1 MASSAEFD
9 IKNILNLFFLKKE
22 KIITIFLVISSL
34 GIYLAWTLPNIYRS
48 SSVIL
53 LTPQQ
58 LPAFYVHSPVT
69 SPIDQRIRASS
80 EAILGR
86 TRLLQVVE
94 DLNLYPTLGGVDAR
108 IAKLRRNIQIE
119 VRRNDT
125 FAISFDH
132 AVPETAKQVADR
144 LGALFVNENL
154 ERREQLA
161 TGTTTFLNME
171 LDRLRKDLEKEEAE
185 VNLFKAQHRFELPEQ
200 LDVNVRSSEQLRN
213 QLQGNMLRISTL
225 QERKAN
231 LAKQLTESQYMVS
244 GAGRPVG
251 TEGQQGVPAWRSVE
265 DRKLQLEDL
274 LTRYSEKHPDVVRL
288 KSEIESMEADAKR
301 QSTSTTKDGAT
312 APLVRNPVQQMLLKQ
327 IEDLNVEI
335 NTTEAANEIIRK
347 QIATYQARIDNTPM
361 RAIELAKISRGYDI
375 TIKKYQE
382 LQAKSHESQL
392 SENMEKNQK
401 GEQFQV
407 VDKANLPVAPVAP
420 NRMLIVLIALG
431 AGLGVGFG
439 LVFLQDNLDTSF
451 KRAEELREYLDV
463 PLLAT
468 IPVVD
473 SRTNILEQRRSQRV
487 LAFVSALGLVVGVA
501 SIHFLT
507 PLFF

>member
-1 MASSAEFD
+1 MVSSPAFD
-9 IKNILNLFFLKKE
+9 IKNLANLFYLKKE
-22 KIITIFLVISSL
+22 KIITVFLVVFSL
-34 GIYLAWTLPNIYRS
+34 GAYLALSLPDIYRS

-69 SPIDQRIRASS
+69 ATIDQRIRATS

-86 TRLLQVVE
+86 TRLQQVVE
-94 DLNLYPTLGGVDAR
+94 ELNLYPTLTGIDSR

-132 AVPETAKQVADR
+132 AVPEIAKLVADR
-144 LGALFVNENL
+144 LGSLFVNENL
-154 ERREQLA
+154 EKREQLA

-171 LDRLRKDLEKEEAE
+171 LDRLRKDLEREEAA

-200 LDVNVRSSEQLRN
+200 LDANLRTSEQLRA
-213 QLQGNMLRISTL
+213 QLQGNTLRLSTL
-225 QERKAN
+225 HERKAS

-244 GAGRPVG
+244 GVGRSNSA
-251 TEGQQGVPAWRSVE
+251 EGQQGVSGWRTVE

-288 KSEIESMEADAKR
+288 KNEIQSLEAEAKN
-301 QSTSTTKDGAT
+301 QSQTKGSVAT
-312 APLVRNPVQQMLLKQ
+312 PLVRNPVQQMLLKQ
-327 IEDLNVEI
+327 IEDLNLEI
-335 NTTEAANEIIRK
+335 NTTEAANDVLRK
-347 QIATYQARIDNTPM
+347 QIASYQARIDNTPM
-361 RAIELAKISRGYDI
+361 RAIEVAKISRGYDS
-375 TIKKYQE
+375 TLKKYQE
-382 LQAKSHESQL
+382 LQGKSHESQL
-392 SENMEKNQK
+392 SENMEKKQK

-407 VDKANLPVAPVAP
+407 VDKANLPQAPAAP
-420 NRMLIVLIALG
+420 NRLLIILVAFG
-431 AGLGVGFG
+431 AGLAGAFG

-451 KRAEELREYLDV
+451 KRAEELREYSDV

-468 IPVVD
+468 IPAVS
-473 SRTNILEQRRSQRV
+473 SRGSILEQRRSQRILV
-487 LAFVSALGLVVGVA
+487 FVSGLGLVVGIV
-501 SIHFLT
+501 SIHFLS